1 EDGGVPEESHLAE
14 SDDGARALHLSQGTV
29 RNYLSM
35 AIQKLAVRNRAEAV
49 SAARD
54 KGWL

>member
-1 EDGGVPEESHLAE
+1 MLRAAQ
-14 SDDGARALHLSQGTV
+14 DGATNAELAAALRLSQGTV

-35 AIQKLAVRNRAEAV
+35 AIQKLAARNRAEAV
-49 SAARD
+49 RIARE